1 MGSLILTVPA
11 KNSGRVLISVYKL
24 TALLPLTLLCLP
36 MLELLLFLV
45 AVSLYLPL
53 QSSNCIDMPC
63 FDNFYIPLSF
73 LTVGIFSIIF
83 HSAIRGADFSYASV
97 PWELLGE
104 YRLDLTIC
112 YRFTDGFYNLF
123 HWHFNLTQFLRFVCH
138 KEQLWCRTFPNMFC
152 SEQWGNELICH
163 CCNSLICLCVSFI
176 PWSPPGLTDSLT
188 VPLLPL
194 LCFWYVWK
202 RSMYLFISISVQLFS
217 TILNEKSLSD
227 NEYVLPCK

>member
-1 MGSLILTVPA
+1 
-11 KNSGRVLISVYKL
+11 
-24 TALLPLTLLCLP
+24 

-123 HWHFNLTQFLRFVCH
+123 H
-138 KEQLWCRTFPNMFC
+138 
-152 SEQWGNELICH
+152 
-163 CCNSLICLCVSFI
+163 
-176 PWSPPGLTDSLT
+176 
-188 VPLLPL
+188 
-194 LCFWYVWK
+194 
-202 RSMYLFISISVQLFS
+202 
-217 TILNEKSLSD
+217 
-227 NEYVLPCK
+227 